1 MQKITNTLFLILTL
15 VVNYLS
21 VSLPLN
27 GKTPGQLSDQY
38 PNLFTPAPL
47 TFAIWS
53 VIYSVLIAFAI
64 WQFWPLR
71 DVARK
76 ERRETAIQT
85 LGYDFALL
93 SILNMG
99 WLALWHYEQMA
110 LSVVVMFSLLTL
122 LIRINRRFFEQPM
135 DANDIRYF
143 VRLPFGIYLGWIS
156 VATVANI
163 TALLVSL
170 QWNGFGIN
178 PAIWTI
184 TVIIIAAVLA
194 ALALLRW
201 KNVPYVGAVTWALYG
216 IYSKQSIPL
225 TNPRSD
231 AVQWAAA
238 GAMLALVLWLVWY
251 FVKKNNLRQAVA
263 NG

>member
-1 MQKITNTLFLILTL
+1 MTQKITNTFFLILTL

-53 VIYSVLIAFAI
+53 IIYLVLIAFAV
-64 WQFWPLR
+64 WQFWPIR
-71 DVARK
+71 NEARK
-76 ERRETAIQT
+76 ERRAAAIQA

-99 WLALWHYEQMA
+99 WLALWHYEQVA
-110 LSVVVMFSLLTL
+110 LSVAVMLVLLAL
-122 LIRINRRFFEQPM
+122 LIRINRRFFEQPEPT
-135 DANDIRYF
+135 NDIRYF
-143 VRLPFGIYLGWIS
+143 IRLPFGLYLGWIS

-163 TALLVSL
+163 TAFLVSVR
-170 QWNGFGIN
+170 WNGFGVD

-184 TVIIIAAVLA
+184 LVIAIATILAV
-194 ALALLRW
+194 LALLRW
-201 KNVPYVGAVTWALYG
+201 KNAPYVFSVTWALYG

-225 TNPRSD
+225 TDPRSD
-231 AVQWAAA
+231 AVQWVAV
-238 GAMLALVLWLVWY
+238 GAILVLVLWLLWY
-251 FVKKNNLRQAVA
+251 FLKKRDA
-263 NG
+263 